1 MVNYA
6 VCSFTRFVI
15 TGRENA
21 NGILSKRQ
29 CCERRNFRK
38 KLRFSII
45 ILRMKK
51 LPKQDEFDILG

>member
-6 VCSFTRFVI
+6 VCSFTRFFI

-21 NGILSKRQ
+21 NVILSKRQ
-29 CCERRNFRK
+29 RCEKRNFR

-51 LPKQDEFDILG
+51 LPKQDEFDLRI